1 MDNGQLR
8 IENADKGDK
17 QLSIVNS
24 QLSIK
29 KMLYEV

>member
-1 MDNGQLR
+1 MP
-8 IENADKGDK
+8 IT

-29 KMLYEV
+29 KIYLTDTLISLFGLILS